1 MKKIAFSV
9 LATGSLALLLGV
21 SDVEAS
27 SYTIKP
33 GDSLWKIA
41 SANKVSVA
49 DLKKW
54 NGLTSD
60 SIYANQVLSL
70 APMASKIETSSKQAT
85 VQKPKTAISSE
96 YTVQPG
102 DTLSRV
108 ASLHNTKVSEIQKL
122 NSLTSHLIF
131 PGQKLKVAAVATV
144 PAKPSVPVTVPA
156 PAIAPTTSPASYK
169 VVKGDT
175 LSGIAKRH
183 NISVTQLMNWNNLSS
198 SAIRIGQV
206 LKTQNTSVTVRPPA
220 SRAPVAPVTPVVPVA
235 PVAAVTPVAAPVVS
249 AGMYTISK
257 GDTLTGIAIRHGI
270 SVTQL
275 MNWNNLTSHSI
286 RIGQVLK
293 VQNTVVEIQ
302 PDPSPVSSPAPE
314 LIGGVGKLIPTAL
327 AQVGTP
333 YVWGG
338 ATVGG
343 FDCSGFIYY
352 AFTQAGIMIPRTD
365 TVGYDARSY
374 DISDPEVGDLVFF
387 ADTYKPGISH
397 MGIYLG
403 NNNFIHAGG
412 DRVQITSLSD
422 KYWGKK
428 FDGFKR
434 FY

>member
-21 SDVEAS
+21 SDAEAS

-41 SANKVSVA
+41 SANKLSVE

-54 NGLTSD
+54 NGLTTD
-60 SIYANQVLSL
+60 AIYANQILNL
-70 APMASKIETSSKQAT
+70 APAASTIATSSSQAPA
-85 VQKPKTAISSE
+85 QKPQTAASSE
-96 YTVQPG
+96 YSVKAG
-102 DTLSRV
+102 DTLSRI
-108 ASLHNTKVSEIQKL
+108 ASLHKTTVSDIQKL
-122 NSLTSHLIF
+122 NNLTSYLIF
-131 PGQKLKVAAVATV
+131 PGQKLKVTSEVITPIKPITVATA
-144 PAKPSVPVTVPA
+144 PIPA
-156 PAIAPTTSPASYK
+156 PAITPTTSSASYK

-175 LSGIAKRH
+175 LSGIAMRNKV
-183 NISVTQLMNWNNLSS
+183 SVTQLMNWNNLASS
-198 SAIRIGQV
+198 TIRIGQM
-206 LKTQNTSVTVRPPA
+206 LNIQNVTAAVQPV
-220 SRAPVAPVTPVVPVA
+220 APVAPVA
-235 PVAAVTPVAAPVVS
+235 PAAPVVS
-249 AGMYTISK
+249 AGTYTIVK
-257 GDTLTGIAIRHGI
+257 GDTLSGIAIRHGI

-275 MNWNNLTSHSI
+275 MNWNNLTSSTI

-293 VQNTVVEIQ
+293 VQNTVVAAQ
-302 PDPSPVSSPAPE
+302 PDPTPTPTPVANPAPALSGTVE
-314 LIGGVGKLIPTAL
+314 QLISVATAQL
-327 AQVGTP
+327 GTP

-338 ATVGG
+338 SSVGG
-343 FDCSGFIYY
+343 FDCSGYIYY
-352 AFTQAGIMIPRTD
+352 VFNQAGIKMPRTN
-365 TVGYDARSY
+365 TNGYDARSY
-374 DISDPEVGDLVFF
+374 DISNPQVGDLVFF
-387 ADTYKPGISH
+387 ANTYKPGISH

>member
-9 LATGSLALLLGV
+9 LATSSLALLLGV
-21 SDVEAS
+21 SDAEAS
-27 SYTIKP
+27 SYTIKT

-60 SIYANQVLSL
+60 AIYANQVLNL
-70 APMASKIETSSKQAT
+70 APTTETIATSSSQASVKET
-85 VQKPKTAISSE
+85 PTATSSE
-96 YTVQPG
+96 YIVKVG
-102 DTLSRV
+102 DTLSRI
-108 ASLHNTKVSEIQKL
+108 ANLHKTTVSDIQKL
-122 NSLTSHLIF
+122 NNLNSYMIF
-131 PGQKLKVAAVATV
+131 PGQKLKMTIAANAPVKPAAAT
-144 PAKPSVPVTVPA
+144 
-156 PAIAPTTSPASYK
+156 PAIAPVTSSASYK

-175 LSGIAKRH
+175 LSGIAMRH
-183 NISVTQLMNWNNLSS
+183 KVSVTQLMNWNNLSS
-198 SAIRIGQV
+198 STIRIGQM
-206 LKTQNTSVTVRPPA
+206 LNIQNVTASVQ
-220 SRAPVAPVTPVVPVA
+220 PVA
-235 PVAAVTPVAAPVVS
+235 PVAPIAPAPAPVVS
-249 AGMYTISK
+249 TGTYTIVK
-257 GDTLTGIAIRHGI
+257 GDTLSGIAIRHGI

-275 MNWNNLTSHSI
+275 MNWNNLTSSMI

-293 VQNTVVEIQ
+293 VQNTVVAAQ
-302 PDPSPVSSPAPE
+302 PDPTPTPTPVSNPAPALSGTVDQ
-314 LIGGVGKLIPTAL
+314 LISIAK
-327 AQVGTP
+327 AQLGTP

-338 ATVGG
+338 SAVGG
-343 FDCSGFIYY
+343 FDCSGYIYY
-352 AFTQAGIMIPRTD
+352 IFNQAGIKMPRTN
-365 TVGYDARSY
+365 TNGYDARSY
-374 DISDPEVGDLVFF
+374 DISNPQVGDLVFF
-387 ADTYKPGISH
+387 ANTYKPGISH

>member
-21 SDVEAS
+21 SDAEAS
-27 SYTIKP
+27 SYTIKT

-60 SIYANQVLSL
+60 AIYANQVLNL
-70 APMASKIETSSKQAT
+70 APAAATLATAPTQASARNPQTAT
-85 VQKPKTAISSE
+85 SSE
-96 YTVQPG
+96 YIVQAG
-102 DTLSRV
+102 DTLSRI
-108 ASLHNTKVSEIQKL
+108 ANLHKTKVSDIQKL
-122 NSLTSHLIF
+122 NGLTSHLIF
-131 PGQKLKVAAVATV
+131 PGQKLKVSGSGEATT
-144 PAKPSVPVTVPA
+144 PAKPATPPASA
-156 PAIAPTTSPASYK
+156 PATAITPPPSSTSYK

-175 LSGIAKRH
+175 LSGIAIRH
-183 NISVTQLMNWNNLSS
+183 KASVAQLMDWNKLSS
-198 SAIRIGQV
+198 STIRIGQV
-206 LKTQNTSVTVRPPA
+206 INIQNVAAVVAQPA
-220 SRAPVAPVTPVVPVA
+220 A
-235 PVAAVTPVAAPVVS
+235 PVAAPAPAPVAAPAPVS
-249 AGMYTISK
+249 STGAYTIVK
-257 GDTLTGIAIRHGI
+257 GDTLSGVAIRHGI

-275 MNWNNLTSHSI
+275 MNWNNLTSSMI

-293 VQNTVVEIQ
+293 VQNTVVATQ
-302 PDPSPVSSPAPE
+302 PDPTPTPVSNPVPE
-314 LIGGVGKLIPTAL
+314 LAGTVGQLISIATAQL
-327 AQVGTP
+327 GTP

-338 ATVGG
+338 SSVGG
-343 FDCSGFIYY
+343 FDCSGYIYY
-352 AFTQAGIMIPRTD
+352 AFNKAGIKLPRTN
-365 TVGYDARSY
+365 TNGYDARSY
-374 DISDPEVGDLVFF
+374 DISNPQVGDLVFF
-387 ADTYKPGISH
+387 ANTYKPGISH

-422 KYWGKK
+422 KYWGKH